1 MRRNRNRSSVNPFI
15 SLTDVLFNVVLVFIL
30 ASAIYAQDI
39 SRKFAENR
47 AFEEKLASLQLERD
61 DLIQNVERLSGQL
74 DIAKDAQEI
83 LKDTN
88 LSLEEQIGILVSN
101 LDSAQSRQ
109 EELARQIS
117 VILGDLGDTNLEKT
131 VLEQK
136 ITVILGELDI
146 AEEENKLLE
155 DKVALILSDLDEAE
169 QLTLALRSQV
179 TELSRNNFLVVELEW
194 LTESH
199 DLDLHVVD
207 PDGNRFYWNRATY
220 PGSSARLTLDNRI
233 GARPNKP
240 GLEIWTDRE
249 LKLGTYRVEMG
260 LWGCG
265 RTSDE
270 DGYNPCQEDALA
282 SVLVRHRDGDVAID
296 NITVP
301 MAQRYALANSATSEG
316 APDKLV
322 LVATIDVFE
331 EDDQIQVKVNRA
343 AGL

>member
-15 SLTDVLFNVVLVFIL
+15 SLTDVLFNVVLVFIF

-39 SRKFAENR
+39 SRKYAENK
-47 AFEEKLASLQLERD
+47 AFEDKLASLQLERD
-61 DLIQNVERLSGQL
+61 SLIENVENLAGEL
-74 DIAKDAQEI
+74 DTAKSAQDI

-109 EELARQIS
+109 EELAKQIS
-117 VILGDLGDTNLEKT
+117 VILGDLGDTSLEKT

-146 AEEENKLLE
+146 AQDENKILE
-155 DKVALILSDLDEAE
+155 DKVALVLTDLSDAE
-169 QLTLALRSQV
+169 RLTQALRNQV

-207 PDGNRFYWNRATY
+207 PEGNRFYWNRATY
-220 PGSSARLTLDNRI
+220 PGSSARLTLDNRL

-249 LKLGTYRVEMG
+249 LKIGTYRVEVG

-265 RTSDE
+265 RASED
-270 DGYNPCQEDALA
+270 DGYKPCQADAIA
-282 SVLVRHRDGDVAID
+282 SVLVRHRDGDVAVD
-296 NITVP
+296 NIIVP
-301 MAQRYALANSATSEG
+301 MTQSYALANSSAEG
-316 APDKLV
+316 ALDKLV

-331 EDDQIQVKVNRA
+331 ENGEVQVKVNRA
-343 AGL
+343 PGL